1 MYRRLL
7 PCLILCTAY
16 QAYGQLGRAD
26 DKLLYKLMKNYQ
38 KVLPPSGHE
47 NGTVVVEHG
56 LSVLHLTGLR
66 EPDLSLTTH
75 VWLHMSWMDDRLSWS
90 PDGYEGIDKLTLP
103 IDSIWIP
110 DIVLYNS
117 ASKDDGHPEK
127 GLVKINSSGQVSL
140 IQPEMLTTY
149 CDRNTGVFG
158 QPLLC
163 RLKFG
168 SWVHDG
174 AELDIVL
181 RDNGNV
187 DINNY
192 EDVNL
197 SWMLEGAFG
206 NRNIV
211 TYQCCPEPY
220 VDVTYTLKLHRRFIH
235 VDSDLIG

>member
-1 MYRRLL
+1 MYTRLL

-16 QAYGQLGRAD
+16 QAYAQLGRAD

-56 LSVLHLTGLR
+56 LSVLHLTGLSVT
-66 EPDLSLTTH
+66 DLSLTIH
-75 VWLHMSWMDDRLSWS
+75 VWLHMSWADDRLSWS
-90 PDGYEGIDKLTLP
+90 PEDYDGIGKLKLP
-103 IDSIWIP
+103 VSSIWIP

-117 ASKDDGHPEK
+117 ASKYNAYPEN
-127 GLVKINSSGQVSL
+127 GLATINSNGQVSL
-140 IQPEMLTTY
+140 IQPDMLTTY

-168 SWVHDG
+168 SWVRDG
-174 AELDIVL
+174 SEMDIVL

-187 DINNY
+187 DLNNY
-192 EDVNL
+192 EDINL
-197 SWMLEGAFG
+197 GWTLQGAIG
-206 NRNIV
+206 TRNIV
-211 TYQCCPEPY
+211 IYQCCPEPY
-220 VDVTYTLKLHRRFIH
+220 VDVTYTLKLQRRFIH
-235 VDSDLIG
+235 VDSDLFG